1 MDNPFGSDGT
11 VKSPFTKTEEEIN
24 LIPKLE
30 HSDFIKEPVE
40 VPKVSEVKLVGL
52 PEVKSTEP
60 PAKTIKQMIL
70 EEYGGLESN
79 VPINSPYWTMKG

>member
-11 VKSPFTKTEEEIN
+11 VKSPFIKKEEEIN
-24 LIPKLE
+24 LNPKLE

-52 PEVKSTEP
+52 PEVKPLP

-70 EEYGGLESN
+70 EEYGGLESD